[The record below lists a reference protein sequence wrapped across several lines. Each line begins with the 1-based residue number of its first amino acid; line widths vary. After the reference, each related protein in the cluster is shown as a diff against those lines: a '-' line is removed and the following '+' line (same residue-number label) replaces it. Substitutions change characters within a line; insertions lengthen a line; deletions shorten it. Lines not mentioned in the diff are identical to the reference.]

1 VLGLLI
7 VQILAGVTLATLLG
21 GFLLGHGLEHLP
33 RRAVRV
39 VTKRIPARWTEVV
52 WVGGALIVVL
62 WSIGVLVN
70 PAYAY
75 RWPAS
80 PDFPGSAVVQ
90 VFGFVAAISGGLL
103 FLAALRTLGRHMTPA
118 IQVQEGHRLAQEGP
132 YRYIRHPAYTAIV
145 TGAGG
150 LSTLY
155 LSPPLAVITVLLVGM
170 AVYRAHMEEEL
181 LGSPEAFGETYR
193 AYVARTGRFLPRIR
207 RGP

>member
-1 VLGLLI
+1 MLGLLT
-7 VQILAGVTLATLLG
+7 VQVLAGVTLATLLG

-39 VTKRIPARWTEVV
+39 VTKRHPARWTEVV

-62 WSIGVLVN
+62 CSVGVLVD

-75 RWPAS
+75 HWPTT
-80 PDFPGSAVVQ
+80 PEFPGSAVVQ
-90 VFGFVAAISGGLL
+90 LFGFVAAIVGGLL
-103 FLAALRTLGRHMTPA
+103 FLASLRTLGRQMTPA
-118 IQVQEGHRLAQEGP
+118 IQVQEGHRLVQEGP

-145 TGAGG
+145 TGAVG
-150 LSTLY
+150 LSALY
-155 LSPPLAVITVLLVGM
+155 LSPPLAAITVLLVGT
-170 AVYRAHMEEEL
+170 AVYRARLEEEL
-181 LGSPEAFGETYR
+181 LGSPEAFGETYA